1 MSNVREL
8 PRQTAVH
15 EEASA
20 WIARI
25 DRGLSGAEQAELD
38 EWLARN
44 PEHERDLMRMAK
56 LWDRMDVLARLA
68 DVCPVRPRT
77 SSRVPRLL
85 TAMAA
90 SIALAA
96 GVLAWFSLG
105 GLPGDR
111 TQERVASQ
119 ANVYRTEIGNQASY
133 TLADGTRMSLNT
145 DTVVR
150 VSYTEF
156 NRLLTLERGEMHLV
170 VAHERDR
177 PLSVIV
183 GGKIVQAVGTEFN
196 VEITSDKR
204 IELVVTEGV
213 VMVGVVDRNVGEIE
227 AGRPIAL
234 TQSSPLVAAGEAAY
248 IDDDTDDLDDIRTET
263 IRPEDIAVK
272 LSWREGNV
280 IFRGESLEEALA
292 EIERYTAVEFVFLDE
307 ASKKVRIAGLFKAG
321 DVDGLLAALRQN
333 FNITYE
339 RVGDDKV
346 LLSGE

>member
-1 MSNVREL
+1 DRDL
-8 PRQTAVH
+8 PRQTALH
-15 EEASA
+15 DDGSA
-20 WIARI
+20 WIAKIER
-25 DRGLSGAEQAELD
+25 DLSGAEQAELD
-38 EWLARN
+38 EGLARN
-44 PEHERDLMRMAK
+44 PEHEGDLVRVAR
-56 LWDRMDVLARLA
+56 LWDSLGELARPDDA
-68 DVCPVRPRT
+68 WRVRSGP
-77 SSRVPRLL
+77 SSRTPRLL

-196 VEITSDKR
+196 VEITRDER
-204 IELVVTEGV
+204 IELVVTDGG
-213 VMVGVVDRNVGEIE
+213 VMVGVVDRNVGEID

-292 EIERYTAVEFVFLDE
+292 E
-307 ASKKVRIAGLFKAG
+307 
-321 DVDGLLAALRQN
+321 
-333 FNITYE
+333 
-339 RVGDDKV
+339 
-346 LLSGE
+346 